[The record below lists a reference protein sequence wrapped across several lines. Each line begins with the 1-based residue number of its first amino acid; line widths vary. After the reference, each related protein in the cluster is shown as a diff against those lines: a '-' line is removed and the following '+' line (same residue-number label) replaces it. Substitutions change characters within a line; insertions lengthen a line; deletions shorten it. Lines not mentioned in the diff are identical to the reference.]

1 MRNSSFEVL
10 RGRPAFQHS
19 LSCHQQIDLSPGYK
33 LMRLREQPATFANA
47 PHAAVKSM
55 ETVAPIY
62 MRLARE
68 GGRLSKAAL
77 AGGVSCG

>member
-1 MRNSSFEVL
+1 ML
-10 RGRPAFQHS
+10 
-19 LSCHQQIDLSPGYK
+19 
-33 LMRLREQPATFANA
+33 LREQPATFANA

-77 AGGVSCG
+77 AGDVACG